1 MKILEIISFSTIA
14 LGLHITVI
22 SLFLPETLGSVQ
34 KGDDEER
41 ETINLSSISFSVS
54 DLVKSWGTS
63 PVIKSEVSA
72 LLSAPQSGSVNP
84 LVTNDLKDPDTGIG
98 SLSDLKLLQND
109 HTVTSPTIPKAFSTT
124 GYSTL
129 SIDQVNLQNND
140 NAFLDFSDTID
151 ANPIKDY
158 SNDRKKSPTLETS
171 KPQIDMASVATV
183 HKPKKLQA
191 KPKLAG
197 RPAQSASEPEKSEK
211 KQPEQK
217 DNQAYLS
224 PKEAKKTKE
233 SLYSWGSKIHSAIE
247 LKKFYPSGTRAQW
260 RVILNIIIHSSG
272 RLVNTEITRSSGITL
287 LDNAAIAAVNRAQ
300 FPIAPEGLIEDKYR
314 FQIPIKMS
322 RN

>member
-22 SLFLPETLGSVQ
+22 SLFLPEILGSVQ

-84 LVTNDLKDPDTGIG
+84 LVTNDIKDPDTGIG
-98 SLSDLKLLQND
+98 SSSDLKLLQND
-109 HTVTSPTIPKAFSTT
+109 HTFTSPIIPKAFSTT

-129 SIDQVNLQNND
+129 SIEQVDLQNND

-158 SNDRKKSPTLETS
+158 FNNRKKNPTLETS
-171 KPQIDMASVATV
+171 KPQIDMASVTTV
-183 HKPKKLQA
+183 HEPKKLQA

-197 RPAQSASEPEKSEK
+197 RPAQSAPEPEKSEK

-224 PKEAKKTKE
+224 PKEVKKTKE
-233 SLYSWGSKIHSAIE
+233 SLYSWGSEIHSAIE
-247 LKKFYPSGTRAQW
+247 RKKFYPSGTRAQG

-272 RLVNTEITRSSGITL
+272 RLVNTEIARSSGIAL
-287 LDNAAIAAVNRAQ
+287 LDNAAIVAVNRAQ
-300 FPIAPEGLIEDKYR
+300 FPIAPEGLIEVKYR

>member
-1 MKILEIISFSTIA
+1 MKILEIISFSAIA
-14 LGLHITVI
+14 LGLHITGI
-22 SLFLPETLGSVQ
+22 SLFLPETLGGVQ
-34 KGDDEER
+34 KVDDEER

-84 LVTNDLKDPDTGIG
+84 LVTNDIKDPDTGIG
-98 SLSDLKLLQND
+98 SLSDLMLLQND
-109 HTVTSPTIPKAFSTT
+109 HTITSPIIPKAFSTT

-158 SNDRKKSPTLETS
+158 SNNRKKSPTLETS

-183 HKPKKLQA
+183 HKPKKLHA

-211 KQPEQK
+211 N
-217 DNQAYLS
+217 NQN
-224 PKEAKKTKE
+224 KKTIRHIYRLRK
-233 SLYSWGSKIHSAIE
+233 
-247 LKKFYPSGTRAQW
+247 LKKQKKVYILGAQKFI
-260 RVILNIIIHSSG
+260 VL
-272 RLVNTEITRSSGITL
+272 
-287 LDNAAIAAVNRAQ
+287 
-300 FPIAPEGLIEDKYR
+300 
-314 FQIPIKMS
+314 
-322 RN
+322 

>member
-14 LGLHITVI
+14 LGLHITII

-84 LVTNDLKDPDTGIG
+84 LVTNDIKDPDTDIG

-109 HTVTSPTIPKAFSTT
+109 HTFTSPIIPKEFSTT

-129 SIDQVNLQNND
+129 SIDQVDLQNND

-151 ANPIKDY
+151 ANPIK
-158 SNDRKKSPTLETS
+158 K
-171 KPQIDMASVATV
+171 
-183 HKPKKLQA
+183 
-191 KPKLAG
+191 
-197 RPAQSASEPEKSEK
+197 
-211 KQPEQK
+211 
-217 DNQAYLS
+217 
-224 PKEAKKTKE
+224 
-233 SLYSWGSKIHSAIE
+233 
-247 LKKFYPSGTRAQW
+247 
-260 RVILNIIIHSSG
+260 
-272 RLVNTEITRSSGITL
+272 
-287 LDNAAIAAVNRAQ
+287 
-300 FPIAPEGLIEDKYR
+300 
-314 FQIPIKMS
+314 
-322 RN
+322 

>member
-1 MKILEIISFSTIA
+1 MKVLEIISFSAIA

-54 DLVKSWGTS
+54 DLAKSWGTS
-63 PVIKSEVSA
+63 PVIKLEVSA

-84 LVTNDLKDPDTGIG
+84 LVTNNIKDPDIGIG

-109 HTVTSPTIPKAFSTT
+109 HTVTSPIIPKAFSTT

-151 ANPIKDY
+151 ANPIKVY
-158 SNDRKKSPTLETS
+158 FNDRKKSPTLETS

-183 HKPKKLQA
+183 H

-247 LKKFYPSGTRAQW
+247 LKKFYPRGTRAQG

-272 RLVNTEITRSSGITL
+272 RLVNTEIARSSGIAL
-287 LDNAAIAAVNRAQ
+287 LDNAAIVAVNRAQ

>member
-1 MKILEIISFSTIA
+1 MIKKITIA
-14 LGLHITVI
+14 II
-22 SLFLPETLGSVQ
+22 
-34 KGDDEER
+34 
-41 ETINLSSISFSVS
+41 
-54 DLVKSWGTS
+54 LVK
-63 PVIKSEVSA
+63 
-72 LLSAPQSGSVNP
+72 
-84 LVTNDLKDPDTGIG
+84 NDIKDPDTGIG

-109 HTVTSPTIPKAFSTT
+109 HTVTSPIIPKAFSTT

-129 SIDQVNLQNND
+129 SIDQLNLQNND
-140 NAFLDFSDTID
+140 NAFLDFPDTID

-158 SNDRKKSPTLETS
+158 SNKRIKSSILETF

-183 HKPKKLQA
+183 HKPKKLRA

-247 LKKFYPSGTRAQW
+247 RKKFYPSGTRAQG

-272 RLVNTEITRSSGITL
+272 RLVNTEIARSSGIAL
-287 LDNAAIAAVNRAQ
+287 LDNAAIVAVNRAQ
-300 FPIAPEGLIEDKYR
+300 FPIAPDGLTEDKYR

>member
-1 MKILEIISFSTIA
+1 MKVLEIISFSAIA

-22 SLFLPETLGSVQ
+22 SLFLPETHGSVQ

-54 DLVKSWGTS
+54 DLVKFWGTS

-72 LLSAPQSGSVNP
+72 LLSAPQSSSVNP
-84 LVTNDLKDPDTGIG
+84 LVTNDIRDPDTGIG
-98 SLSDLKLLQND
+98 SLSDLKLIQND
-109 HTVTSPTIPKAFSTT
+109 HTFTSPIIPRAFSTT

-129 SIDQVNLQNND
+129 SIDQLNLQNND
-140 NAFLDFSDTID
+140 NAFLDFPDTID

-158 SNDRKKSPTLETS
+158 SNKRIKSSILETF

-183 HKPKKLQA
+183 HKPKKLRA

-247 LKKFYPSGTRAQW
+247 RKKFYPSGTRAQG

-272 RLVNTEITRSSGITL
+272 RLVNTEIARSSGIAL
-287 LDNAAIAAVNRAQ
+287 LDNAAIVAVNRAQ

>member
-84 LVTNDLKDPDTGIG
+84 LVTNDIKDPDTGIG
-98 SLSDLKLLQND
+98 SLSNLKLLQND
-109 HTVTSPTIPKAFSTT
+109 HTSTRPIIPKAFSTT
-124 GYSTL
+124 SYSIL
-129 SIDQVNLQNND
+129 SIDQVDLQNND

-158 SNDRKKSPTLETS
+158 FNNRKKNPTLETS

-183 HKPKKLQA
+183 HEPKKLEA

-197 RPAQSASEPEKSEK
+197 QPAQSALEPEKSEK

-224 PKEAKKTKE
+224 PKEVKKTKE
-233 SLYSWGSKIHSAIE
+233 SLYSWGSEIHSAIE
-247 LKKFYPSGTRAQW
+247 RKKFYPSGTRAQG

-272 RLVNTEITRSSGITL
+272 RLVNTEIARSSGIAL
-287 LDNAAIAAVNRAQ
+287 LDNAAIVAVNRAQ

>member
-1 MKILEIISFSTIA
+1 MKILEIISFSAIA

-54 DLVKSWGTS
+54 DLVKSWDTS

-84 LVTNDLKDPDTGIG
+84 LVTHDIKDPDTGLG
-98 SLSDLKLLQND
+98 HLSDFKLTQNED
-109 HTVTSPTIPKAFSTT
+109 TFTSPIIPETFSTT

-129 SIDQVNLQNND
+129 SIDQVTLQNND
-140 NAFLDFSDTID
+140 KAFLDFRATID
-151 ANPIKDY
+151 ANPIKNY
-158 SNDRKKSPTLETS
+158 SNNRKKSPTLETS

-183 HKPKKLQA
+183 HEPKKLQA

-197 RPAQSASEPEKSEK
+197 RPAQSVPEPEKSEK
-211 KQPEQK
+211 KQSEQK

-247 LKKFYPSGTRAQW
+247 LKKF
-260 RVILNIIIHSSG
+260 
-272 RLVNTEITRSSGITL
+272 
-287 LDNAAIAAVNRAQ
+287 
-300 FPIAPEGLIEDKYR
+300 
-314 FQIPIKMS
+314 
-322 RN
+322 

>member
-22 SLFLPETLGSVQ
+22 SLFLPETLGSIQ

-41 ETINLSSISFSVS
+41 ETINLSSISFSVP

-63 PVIKSEVSA
+63 PVVKSEVSA
-72 LLSAPQSGSVNP
+72 LLSAPQSDSVNP
-84 LVTNDLKDPDTGIG
+84 LVANDIKDPDTDIG

-109 HTVTSPTIPKAFSTT
+109 HTSTRPIIPKAFSTT

-129 SIDQVNLQNND
+129 SIDQVDLQNND

-158 SNDRKKSPTLETS
+158 FNNRKKNLTLEIS

-183 HKPKKLQA
+183 HEPKKLQA

-197 RPAQSASEPEKSEK
+197 RPAQSAPEPEKSGK
-211 KQPEQK
+211 QQPEQK

-224 PKEAKKTKE
+224 PKEAKKTEE
-233 SLYSWGSKIHSAIE
+233 SLYLWGSKIHSAIE
-247 LKKFYPSGTRAQW
+247 RKKFYPSGTRAQG

-314 FQIPIKMS
+314 FQIPIKLS

>member
-1 MKILEIISFSTIA
+1 MKILEIISFSAIA
-14 LGLHITVI
+14 LGLHVTVI

-41 ETINLSSISFSVS
+41 ETINLSSISFSVP

-63 PVIKSEVSA
+63 PVIKSEVSD

-84 LVTNDLKDPDTGIG
+84 LFTNVIKDPDTGIG
-98 SLSDLKLLQND
+98 SLSDLTLLQND
-109 HTVTSPTIPKAFSTT
+109 HTFTSPIIPKAFSTA
-124 GYSTL
+124 GYFTL

-140 NAFLDFSDTID
+140 NAFLDFPDTID

-158 SNDRKKSPTLETS
+158 SNNRKKSPNLETS
-171 KPQIDMASVATV
+171 KPQIDIASVATV
-183 HKPKKLQA
+183 HKPKKLQT

-211 KQPEQK
+211 KRTEQK

-224 PKEAKKTKE
+224 PKEAKKKKE

-247 LKKFYPSGTRAQW
+247 RKKFYPSGTRAQG

-272 RLVNTEITRSSGITL
+272 RLVNTEIARSSGIAL
-287 LDNAAIAAVNRAQ
+287 LDNAAIMAVNRAQ